1 MGWPFPKDTWL
12 GRPVFPGRPTARGK
26 RSATGRAPSP
36 ALKLAEQ
43 GLPAERAGA
52 SPLTSQ
58 RFRCGCWIRVVLA
71 SGAAG
76 GVQPPLLSQWV
87 TPALLMSLL
96 AFLVVDLRSSRVELR
111 GDFRELQQ
119 DVQTAIGGG
128 NTPMDGL
135 SAEMKAGQ
143 QELNGRIDRLYQ
155 LLAPARQPD
164 VQA

>member
-1 MGWPFPKDTWL
+1 
-12 GRPVFPGRPTARGK
+12 
-26 RSATGRAPSP
+26 
-36 ALKLAEQ
+36 
-43 GLPAERAGA
+43 
-52 SPLTSQ
+52 
-58 RFRCGCWIRVVLA
+58 
-71 SGAAG
+71 
-76 GVQPPLLSQWV
+76 
-87 TPALLMSLL
+87 MSLL
-96 AFLVVDLRSSRVELR
+96 ALLVVVSFSLLANLQSSRVELR

-164 VQA
+164 V